1 MRRWV
6 SLWFPHWPAEHWRR
20 PSDAGP
26 PDQARPLALIAPAQG
41 GFRVAAVDARAAA
54 EGIAPGLPL
63 ADARALLPS
72 LQVRESDPRADAG
85 ALERLTCYSSASS
98 PPSATSRRT
107 SMSTLSMSGARR

>member
-20 PSDAGP
+20 PSDAGS
-26 PDQARPLALIAPAQG
+26 PDHARPLALIAPAQG
-41 GFRVAAVDARAAA
+41 GLRVVAVDALAAT
-54 EGIAPGLPL
+54 EGSAPGLPI